1 MCFQG
6 QKVTSVFSGR
16 FWDLLVTSR
25 PGKPNLQRHGKVQSM
40 RGIFHGAA
48 ALWVLPDALCVP
60 GKGLTVDYFLE
71 VIGSE
76 DVVSMAQYTQHQSA
90 GARLLYSVLP
100 KIACSLKWGISQL
113 SIKLWSL
120 LHSSGGRRGVENP
133 SPALRTVCGWQ
144 GWHWGG
150 WQGKWKVCEEQ
161 KGWGDAS
168 F

>member
-1 MCFQG
+1 M
-6 QKVTSVFSGR
+6 
-16 FWDLLVTSR
+16 TSR

-60 GKGLTVDYFLE
+60 GKGLTVDCFLE

-100 KIACSLKWGISQL
+100 KIACSLK
-113 SIKLWSL
+113 
-120 LHSSGGRRGVENP
+120 
-133 SPALRTVCGWQ
+133 
-144 GWHWGG
+144 
-150 WQGKWKVCEEQ
+150 
-161 KGWGDAS
+161 
-168 F
+168 